1 MGGAKKIF
9 KEVSRP
15 FEQVGKEA
23 ERAAKNAR
31 DEAERAAKKVREET
45 KRVRD
50 QAVGLAGGLLGM
62 NKPVAQDANTMEA
75 PSSVDAVSDAS
86 TEAGA
91 SGLSY
96 RGNNDDTMKGNKKAG
111 TRKLSIPATTSR

>member
-1 MGGAKKIF
+1 MGGAKKVV

-15 FEQVGKEA
+15 FKQVGK
-23 ERAAKNAR
+23 
-31 DEAERAAKKVREET
+31 EAERAAKKVREET

-50 QAVGLAGGLLGM
+50 QAVGLTGGLLGM

-75 PSSVDAVSDAS
+75 PSSVDAVSDAY

-96 RGNNDDTMKGNKKAG
+96 RGNNDDTMKGKKKAG